1 MSEKAGENSSFQGF
15 IRIAKTLPQ
24 TAAEAV
30 KGKYA
35 CWKASQLLIK
45 DRRTLGWK
53 ETAALSIREQLHR
66 MLNDRNRLRD
76 SAFGKEETA
85 PMFTSEDRDIVQ
97 MIREA
102 VLEANR
108 SNITRT
114 KAYYDCYRAFPELHW
129 SFLAHMVSRNAGWSM
144 TDLKGGLL
152 SDTVTDSFREDMY
165 QMLERSNALIFLD
178 AYPQLLLYM
187 HSRKLERSL
196 FHLLPEFRVSSFMRP
211 FWERFWIGRDSALL
225 AVGLIINEQN
235 YIEGRVI
242 QNSYFQKNIL
252 QNPVFKLNSR
262 FQMNQVIFPM
272 LVESGKAEE
281 SENIAPI
288 APLPIPGPSTENADP
303 EEGEFTGCRG
313 MVGLVLERF
322 SKLEERI
329 AFGKALYAMLFG
341 YKEVLA
347 GVQAFAERTVHL
359 GSRQEYWPRMF
370 TSDKKAAL
378 NSPEESAELL
388 KQEWLPPGKRLYSP
402 TLHEVWH
409 DMPFEPITSYDW
421 FKTWKAIEQITRPK
435 RPVLIEM
442 SHAHR
447 YAVQKAALTH
457 DAERA
462 LPRSSGASPQQPHGR

>member
-1 MSEKAGENSSFQGF
+1 VSEKAEENSPFQGF

-24 TAAEAV
+24 TTAEAV

-45 DRRTLGWK
+45 DRRPLGWK
-53 ETAALSIREQLHR
+53 ETAVLSIREQL
-66 MLNDRNRLRD
+66 DRLLSDRSRLRD

-85 PMFTSEDRDIVQ
+85 PVFTTEDRVIVQ
-97 MIREA
+97 TIRET

-114 KAYYDCYRAFPELHW
+114 KAYYDCYLAFPELHW

-152 SDTVTDSFREDMY
+152 SDVVTDQFRQDIY

-187 HSRKLERSL
+187 HSRKLGRSL

-211 FWERFWIGRDSALL
+211 FWERFWIERDSALL
-225 AVGLIINEQN
+225 AVSLIINEQN

-242 QNSYFQKNIL
+242 QNSYFKTNIL
-252 QNPVFKLNSR
+252 QNPVFKLNST
-262 FQMNQVIFPM
+262 FQMNQIIFPM
-272 LVESGKAEE
+272 FIESGHMEE
-281 SENIAPI
+281 SANTALTARPPI
-288 APLPIPGPSTENADP
+288 SGATESSDPS
-303 EEGEFTGCRG
+303 EGEFHGCRG
-313 MVGLVLERF
+313 MAGLILERF
-322 SKLEERI
+322 AKLEKRI
-329 AFGKALYAMLFG
+329 EFGKALYAMLFG
-341 YKEVLA
+341 YKEVLV
-347 GVQAFAERTVHL
+347 GVQTFAEHTVHL
-359 GSRQEYWPRMF
+359 GSRQEYWPKMF

-388 KQEWLPPGKRLYSP
+388 KQEWLPPSKRLYSP

-409 DMPFEPITSYDW
+409 DMPYEPITNYDW
-421 FKTWKAIEQITRPK
+421 FKTWTSIEQISRPK

-447 YAVQKAALTH
+447 FAVQKAALIH

-462 LPRSSGASPQQPHGR
+462 IPRSSGTLPKQPHGR